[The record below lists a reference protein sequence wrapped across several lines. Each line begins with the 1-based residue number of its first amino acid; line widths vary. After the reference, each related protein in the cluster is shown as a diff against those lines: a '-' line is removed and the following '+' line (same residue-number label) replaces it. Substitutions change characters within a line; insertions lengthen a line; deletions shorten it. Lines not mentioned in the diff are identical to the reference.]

1 MQYVADPGDFRNL
14 AKNIQIS
21 NLQSPLFIAWLHAK
35 EQYSYTL
42 YIFYRSCDFDISISF
57 SFFFRTTSSLH
68 MLVISYE
75 NQRDHAMPLTRRL
88 NLKYMLTNFG
98 REYVR

>member
-57 SFFFRTTSSLH
+57 SFFF
-68 MLVISYE
+68 SYYKFFVYAC
-75 NQRDHAMPLTRRL
+75 H
-88 NLKYMLTNFG
+88 FV
-98 REYVR
+98 RESAWPRYAAN

>member
-35 EQYSYTL
+35 EQYFLHTVYFL
-42 YIFYRSCDFDISISF
+42 QKLRFRHFHF
-57 SFFFRTTSSLH
+57 LFLFFFVLQLLCICLSFRTR
-68 MLVISYE
+68 ISVTTLC
-75 NQRDHAMPLTRRL
+75 R
-88 NLKYMLTNFG
+88 
-98 REYVR
+98 

>member
-35 EQYSYTL
+35 EQYFLHFVYFLQKLRFRHFHFLFLFFSVLQVLCICLSLRTRISVTTL
-42 YIFYRSCDFDISISF
+42 CR
-57 SFFFRTTSSLH
+57 
-68 MLVISYE
+68 
-75 NQRDHAMPLTRRL
+75 
-88 NLKYMLTNFG
+88 
-98 REYVR
+98 

>member
-35 EQYSYTL
+35 EQYFLHFVYFL
-42 YIFYRSCDFDISISF
+42 QKLR
-57 SFFFRTTSSLH
+57 FRHFHFLF
-68 MLVISYE
+68 
-75 NQRDHAMPLTRRL
+75 RL
-88 NLKYMLTNFG
+88 G
-98 REYVR
+98 QGGGSPWSREIIIIWTELGS

>member
-35 EQYSYTL
+35 EQYFVHFVYFL
-42 YIFYRSCDFDISISF
+42 QKLRFRHFHF
-57 SFFFRTTSSLH
+57 LFLFFFVLQVLCICLSFRTR
-68 MLVISYE
+68 ISVTTLC
-75 NQRDHAMPLTRRL
+75 R
-88 NLKYMLTNFG
+88 
-98 REYVR
+98 

>member
-35 EQYSYTL
+35 EQYFVHFVYFL
-42 YIFYRSCDFDISISF
+42 QKLRFRHFHF
-57 SFFFRTTSSLH
+57 LFLFFFVLRVLCICLSFRTR
-68 MLVISYE
+68 ISVTTLC
-75 NQRDHAMPLTRRL
+75 R
-88 NLKYMLTNFG
+88 
-98 REYVR
+98 

>member
-35 EQYSYTL
+35 EQYFLHFVYFLQKMRFRHFHFLFLFFSY
-42 YIFYRSCDFDISISF
+42 YE
-57 SFFFRTTSSLH
+57 FFAYACHFVR
-68 MLVISYE
+68 E
-75 NQRDHAMPLTRRL
+75 LT
-88 NLKYMLTNFG
+88 
-98 REYVR
+98 

>member
-35 EQYSYTL
+35 EQYFVHFVYFL
-42 YIFYRSCDFDISISF
+42 QKLRFRHFHF
-57 SFFFRTTSSLH
+57 HFLFFFVLQVLCICLSFRTR
-68 MLVISYE
+68 ISVTTLC
-75 NQRDHAMPLTRRL
+75 R
-88 NLKYMLTNFG
+88 
-98 REYVR
+98 

>member
-35 EQYSYTL
+35 EQYFLHFVYFL
-42 YIFYRSCDFDISISF
+42 QKLRFRHFHF
-57 SFFFRTTSSLH
+57 LFLFFFVLRVLCICLSFRTR
-68 MLVISYE
+68 ISVTTLC
-75 NQRDHAMPLTRRL
+75 R
-88 NLKYMLTNFG
+88 
-98 REYVR
+98 

>member
-35 EQYSYTL
+35 EQYFLHFVYFL
-42 YIFYRSCDFDISISF
+42 QKLRFRHFHF
-57 SFFFRTTSSLH
+57 LFLFFFVLQVLCICLSFRTR
-68 MLVISYE
+68 ISVTTLC
-75 NQRDHAMPLTRRL
+75 R
-88 NLKYMLTNFG
+88 
-98 REYVR
+98 